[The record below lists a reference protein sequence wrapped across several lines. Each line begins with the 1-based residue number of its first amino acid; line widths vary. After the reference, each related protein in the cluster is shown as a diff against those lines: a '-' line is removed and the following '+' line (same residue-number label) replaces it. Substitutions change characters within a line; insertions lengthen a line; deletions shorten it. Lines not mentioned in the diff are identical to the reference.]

1 MIVGEALGEE
11 IGHFLF
17 AAASAFDFERYA
29 VDETGLILS
38 EDGQVYIGKIGAAPR
53 QTMEAL
59 PGMLLE

>member
-1 MIVGEALGEE
+1 MDDLKKWGVKLSD
-11 IGHFLF
+11 

-29 VDETGLILS
+29 VEEPGLILS